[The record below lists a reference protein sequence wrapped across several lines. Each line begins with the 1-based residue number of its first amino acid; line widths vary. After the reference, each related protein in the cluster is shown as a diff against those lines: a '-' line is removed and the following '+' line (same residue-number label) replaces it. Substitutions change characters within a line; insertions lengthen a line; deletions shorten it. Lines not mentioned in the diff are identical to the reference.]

1 MPEQEAA
8 KNYSSRIWVWVVII
22 IVAAAIAAGL
32 VWWRLSIEKPSPP
45 PPVTEAPAV
54 ETPTPPAEP
63 ETETEALAEVESK
76 VIDVTRSEEEPAV
89 PEEEPVAP
97 KEPETES
104 VPDEELAA
112 EQERR
117 KEEFGI
123 EESLDAVVKGTET
136 IKVGD
141 EVVDMETITAQ
152 VRAQEGEVKE
162 EPATAEEPLISPEVQ
177 VTEEDLGEA
186 VPSVTARIEEEGA
199 VSTGEEA
206 LGREE
211 IEEERIALAAPE
223 EEPVLA
229 EPEEEPVLAEIE
241 EEPVLGVPEEEAIL
255 YGIHVVRPGENLWNI
270 HFAVLREYL
279 GHHGLELAPTADEPG
294 AEGRSSGVARILKYA
309 EKMVYVYNVETGR
322 LTDDLDVIQPNHKIV
337 IFNLTRLDMLLRQL
351 DLEKIK
357 SIHFDGT
364 DLTFEG

>member
-1 MPEQEAA
+1 PEA
-8 KNYSSRIWVWVVII
+8 RPD
-22 IVAAAIAAGL
+22 
-32 VWWRLSIEKPSPP
+32 IED
-45 PPVTEAPAV
+45 
-54 ETPTPPAEP
+54 
-63 ETETEALAEVESK
+63 K
-76 VIDVTRSEEEPAV
+76 VIDVTRPEEEPAASEEEPI
-89 PEEEPVAP
+89 AP
-97 KEPETES
+97 KEPEAELA
-104 VPDEELAA
+104 PDEELAA

-117 KEEFGI
+117 KEDFGI
-123 EESLDAVVKGTET
+123 KESLDAVVKETET

-141 EVVDMETITAQ
+141 EVVDMEAIIAQ
-152 VRAQEGEVKE
+152 VRSQEDEVKE
-162 EPATAEEPLISPEVQ
+162 EPATAEEPLVSPEGQ
-177 VTEEDLGEA
+177 VKEEDITEGPPT
-186 VPSVTARIEEEGA
+186 PSVTARIEEERPVPA
-199 VSTGEEA
+199 EEEV

-211 IEEERIALAAPE
+211 IEEERIALAEPEEEPVLAEPEEEPVLAAPE

-241 EEPVLGVPEEEAIL
+241 EEPVMGVPEEEAIL

-279 GHHGLELAPTADEPG
+279 GHHGLELAPTADEPS

-309 EKMVYVYNVETGR
+309 EKMVYIYNVETGC